1 MIQRHAQHTYGQ
13 VSTLVRK
20 RSTHDVTKASA
31 QNRLAT
37 KASIGSEWS
46 GNDKQVMARSQA
58 YQIHKN
64 TEDDLYIRMY
74 VCKFKE
80 IAQLVHNFVNIH

>member
-1 MIQRHAQHTYGQ
+1 MYCRSSSTDK
-13 VSTLVRK
+13 STLVRK

-31 QNRLAT
+31 RNRLAT

-58 YQIHKN
+58 YQIHKD

-80 IAQLVHNFVNIH
+80 VAQLVHDFVNIH